1 MVNYSSFESLL
12 EGLQQ
17 GNRFALAK
25 AITLAES
32 KLPEDHNLA
41 RQLIKKGSIF
51 SSKSIRIGISG
62 SPGVGKSTFIEALG
76 MKYIAAEH
84 KVAVLAVD
92 PSSSIHAGSILGDK
106 TRMNQLGNQANA
118 FIRPSPSGTHLGG
131 VQQKTRDSILLC
143 EAAGFDVVIVE
154 TVGVGQ
160 SEISVSRMTD
170 LFLLLIQPASGDEL
184 QGIKRGIVEM
194 ADMVIINKADQDRI
208 PSAKISKAAYL
219 QALHLLPVKNHGA
232 SVPVVL
238 CSAVSADGLSD
249 TWDEL
254 SKLIQLI
261 NNTDYLTEKRKS
273 QDVHW
278 FKELTELALQDLIRN
293 SGKYHELWKS
303 LNNKVQEGDL
313 SPEDA
318 LTVFSKE
325 LNS

>member
-1 MVNYSSFESLL
+1 MVNYSSFESIL

-32 KLPEDHNLA
+32 KLAEDHALA
-41 RQLIKKGSIF
+41 RQLIIAALEF
-51 SSKSIRIGISG
+51 TPKSIRIGISG

-76 MKYIAAEH
+76 MKYISNGH

-92 PSSSIHAGSILGDK
+92 PSSSIHSGSILGDK
-106 TRMNQLGNQANA
+106 TRMNLLGNQENA

-143 EAAGFDVVIVE
+143 EAAGFDVVIIE

-160 SEISVSRMTD
+160 SEIAVSRMTD

-194 ADMVIINKADQDRI
+194 ADMVIINKADEDRMA
-208 PSAKISKAAYL
+208 SAKISKAAYL
-219 QALHLLPVKNHGA
+219 QALHLFPIKKNGA

-238 CSAVSADGLSD
+238 CSAVS
-249 TWDEL
+249 
-254 SKLIQLI
+254 
-261 NNTDYLTEKRKS
+261 
-273 QDVHW
+273 
-278 FKELTELALQDLIRN
+278 KE
-293 SGKYHELWKS
+293 
-303 LNNKVQEGDL
+303 
-313 SPEDA
+313 
-318 LTVFSKE
+318 
-325 LNS
+325 